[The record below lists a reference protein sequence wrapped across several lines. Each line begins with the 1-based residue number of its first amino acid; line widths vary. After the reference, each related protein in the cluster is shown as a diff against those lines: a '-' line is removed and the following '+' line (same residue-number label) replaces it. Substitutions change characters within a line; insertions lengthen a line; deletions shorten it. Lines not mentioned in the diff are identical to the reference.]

1 MKKKAIFNLVKDI
14 LIFAVA
20 FAILYAILTNEK
32 LMGIG
37 ISGETGKFLAYC
49 IAGIP
54 CGWRWA
60 SHLLTAV
67 SGKGI
72 LLKLA
77 ISVILGWL
85 AVPVMVIKDIINL
98 IKSLKSPIEGEVEG

>member
-1 MKKKAIFNLVKDI
+1 MRKKAIINLVKDVVIFGIAFGI
-14 LIFAVA
+14 LA
-20 FAILYAILTNEK
+20 AILAGVEEK
-32 LMGIG
+32 NLIW
-37 ISGETGKFLAYC
+37 AYC

-72 LLKLA
+72 LLKLL
-77 ISVILGWL
+77 ISVFLGWV
-85 AVPVMVIKDIINL
+85 AVPVMFIKDIINVL
-98 IKSLKSPIEGEVEG
+98 KYIKKPVEGEIEE